1 MDSEA
6 DRIRRE
12 LESLRR
18 EIRRHNYLYYA
29 LDRPSISDADY
40 DALYRELLRIESAH
54 PDLITPD
61 SPSQRVGFPPLE
73 SFQPFEHAV
82 PMLSLENA
90 MEESEVFEFD
100 RRVKKLLGSMEDPTY
115 VAEPKMDGLAVEI
128 LYEDSTLVRAGTRGD
143 GVVGEDVTLNVKT
156 IRSIPWQL
164 FAPPDGQPGPTLL
177 AVRGEVYME
186 RKDFEALNRGREAAG
201 EPLFANPRNA
211 AAGSLRQLDSSIT
224 ALRPLKAF
232 FYGIGQ
238 WEGADFQSQWEVLDR
253 LRLWG
258 LPVNPRS
265 RLCGNIQE
273 AVEFFRI
280 LERERELL
288 PYETDGMVVKV
299 DRLDLQRRLGEKS
312 KSPRWAIAYKF
323 SPHQAESRILDI
335 RVQVGRTGVLTPVAV
350 LEPVNVGGV
359 VVRRAT
365 LHNQDEIERKGIL
378 LHDTV
383 RVRRA
388 GDVIPEV
395 FEVVRS
401 RRTGSEQAFR
411 MPQWCPSCGQQVVRL
426 PGESVHRCLNR
437 NCPAQI
443 KGAIWHYASR
453 DAMNIDGLGKKI
465 VSFLVDQGVLRSVAD
480 LYRLQTRDLESFPG
494 FGNKSASN
502 LVEAVERSKETTL
515 PRFLYALG
523 IPHVGSHL
531 AQLLAAHLPSIHS
544 VMEAAEAELT
554 AIPGVGDVVA
564 FSVRT
569 YFANPANRELVPDLL
584 ASGIRF
590 REISPPAPVIEDFWT
605 GKTVVLSGTL
615 DKMTRQEAA
624 GLLTDRGAKVTT
636 SVSGSTDI
644 LIVGKDPGSK
654 LEKARTLGTQVMEEE
669 EFLARLGGGARPDSD
684 A

>member
-1 MDSEA
+1 MNNEA
-6 DRIRRE
+6 DRVRRE

-29 LDRPSISDADY
+29 LDRPEISDADY

-54 PDLITPD
+54 PELVTPD

-100 RRVKKLLGSMEDPTY
+100 RRVKKLLGPAEDPAY

-128 LYEDSTLVRAGTRGD
+128 VYEGSTLVRAGTRGD
-143 GVVGEDVTLNVKT
+143 GIVGEDVTLNVKT

-164 FAPPDGQPGPTLL
+164 FSSPEGQPVPTLL
-177 AVRGEVYME
+177 AVRGEVYMD
-186 RKDFEALNRGREAAG
+186 RKDFEALNRSREAAG
-201 EPLFANPRNA
+201 EPVFANPRNA
-211 AAGSLRQLDSSIT
+211 AAGSLRQLDSSVT
-224 ALRPLKAF
+224 AGRPLKAF

-238 WEGADFQSQWEVLDR
+238 WEGVDFQSQWEVLER
-253 LRLWG
+253 LRQWG

-265 RLCGNIQE
+265 RLCRNIQE
-273 AVEFFRI
+273 AVDFFRI
-280 LERERELL
+280 LEQERERL

-312 KSPRWAIAYKF
+312 RSPRWAIAYKF

-359 VVRRAT
+359 VVQRAT
-365 LHNQDEIERKGIL
+365 LHNQDEIDRKGIL

-411 MPQWCPSCGQQVVRL
+411 MPPWCPSCGQPVVRL
-426 PGESVHRCLNR
+426 PDESVHRCLNR

-465 VSFLVDQGVLRSVAD
+465 VSFLVEQGVLRSVAD
-480 LYRLQTRDLESFPG
+480 LYRLQPRDIESFPG
-494 FGNKSASN
+494 FGKKSASN

-531 AQLLAAHLPSIHS
+531 AQLLAAHLPSIPS
-544 VMEAAEAELT
+544 VMDAGEAQLT

-569 YFANPANRELVPDLL
+569 YFANPANRELVLDLL
-584 ASGIRF
+584 GSGIRF
-590 REISPPAPVIEDFWT
+590 RESSPPAPVLEDFWT

-615 DKMTRQEAA
+615 EKMTRQEAI
-624 GLLTDRGAKVTT
+624 GMLTDRGARVTS
-636 SVSGSTDI
+636 SVSGATDI
-644 LIVGKDPGSK
+644 LIIGKDPGSK

-669 EFLARLGGGARPDSD
+669 EFLARLRGGARPDSD
-684 A
+684 G